1 MDMKRTKSISM
12 VRNKPTAFLLCLLI
26 LSILT
31 SCTIDLLA
39 TKRGLDPEVSKLL
52 QTIPPT
58 ASYPDA
64 EIITLLDEAIEEI
77 FSDGRCNSTAHM
89 VFQIVSERGKHYANC
104 EIGYNSRTETI
115 SLVYARTITP
125 EGKIIPLKKNAI
137 KVVTPYS
144 EFPNYSNYK
153 QLTFSMP
160 AVGLGCIIDYKY
172 VIAQRGPTIKGRFVN
187 RYFFQW
193 YNPILTSRYKII
205 APEDVDLKYLLVN
218 PLKDIHQSPTVIRQG
233 RKKIYLWE
241 YRDIPQI
248 LDEDY
253 MPPIEEVAFNILV
266 STMDSWEDFF
276 GWWRQKIRGKTEPD
290 DMIRQKAA
298 ELTRDLSSTRDKIG
312 AIFDYVKRGIRYVSV
327 DLGKSGYEP
336 EAAPEVFENKYGDCK
351 DQSTLLIS
359 MLKAAGI
366 PSHYV
371 LIPTHD
377 IGNLIKDFPYP
388 FQFDHCIVAAEEGE
402 GYQFLDP
409 TAEYHDFHY
418 LPDEDQ
424 NRGVLIFKDHET
436 IFGKT
441 PLAESESN
449 AYFSQ
454 QFIEIKADRA
464 IEIVREN
471 LSSGS
476 KEAFLRSF
484 YAALSP
490 TEIKEAIEGLVS
502 NISPGANLIEYHHA
516 DPLDFQTAFTEYAK
530 AHVPDYCKKVGEDIL
545 MFRVPIAKACS
556 GTDKEERRYPLVRKA
571 HSYRRDE
578 AVFNIPEGYEVY
590 YLPEPVEIKNPY
602 FEYRSSYRREGG
614 KVFYEADF
622 IQKAGQILPEKYTDY
637 RTSCHLMEK
646 SCERYV
652 LFREKR

>member
-1 MDMKRTKSISM
+1 MKRTKSISM
-12 VRNKPTAFLLCLLI
+12 VRNKPTALLLCFLI
-26 LSILT
+26 LFILT

-58 ASYPDA
+58 ESYPDA
-64 EIITLLDEAIEEI
+64 DTITLLDEAIQEV
-77 FSDGRCNSTAHM
+77 FSDGRCHTTAHV

-144 EFPNYSNYK
+144 KFPNYSNYK
-153 QLTFSMP
+153 ELTFSMP
-160 AVGLGCIIDYKY
+160 AVGLGCVIDYKY
-172 VIAQRGPTIKGRFVN
+172 VIAQREPTIEGRFAN

-193 YNPILTSRYKII
+193 HNPILISRYKVI
-205 APEDVDLKYLLVN
+205 APEDMDLRYLLVN

-233 RKKIYLWE
+233 GKKVYLWE

-253 MPPIEEVAFNILV
+253 MPPMEEIAFNIV
-266 STMDSWEDFF
+266 VTTMGSWEDFF
-276 GWWRQKIRGKTEPD
+276 GWWRQKIGGKTEPD
-290 DMIRQKAA
+290 DIIKDKAV
-298 ELTRDLSSTRDKIG
+298 ELTGNLSNPRDKIE

-336 EAAPEVFENKYGDCK
+336 ERAPEVFENKYGDCK

-377 IGNLIKDFPYP
+377 MGNLIKDFPYP
-388 FQFDHCIVAAEEGE
+388 FQFDHCIVAAEKGE

-418 LPDEDQ
+418 LPDDDQ

-449 AYFSQ
+449 GYFSQ
-454 QFIEIKADRA
+454 QQIDIRSDGSVEVEIKEFCSGT
-464 IEIVREN
+464 IEA
-471 LSSGS
+471 G
-476 KEAFLRSF
+476 ARSF
-484 YAALSP
+484 YGDLSP
-490 TEIKEAIEGLVS
+490 TEIKEALEGFLGG
-502 NISPGANLIEYHHA
+502 ILLRAELLQYTYT
-516 DPLDFQTAFTEYAK
+516 DPLDFKKEFSVHIKCCA
-530 AHVPDYCKKVGEDIL
+530 PNYCKKAGDIL
-545 MFRVPIAKACS
+545 IFQVPMIEESCS
-556 GTDKEERRYPLVRKA
+556 GADKEERRYPIVHRA
-571 HSYRRDE
+571 NSYNKNGVE
-578 AVFNIPEGYEVY
+578 FNIPDGYEVY
-590 YLPEPVEIKNPY
+590 YLPEPVEIKNPH

-614 KVFYEADF
+614 KVFYEAEF
-622 IQKAGQILPEKYTDY
+622 IQNAGQIPTAEYTNY
-637 RTSCHLMEK
+637 RKSCHLMEK